1 MGKENDERI
10 EAWSRNRLR
19 IANNAIFKRVMR
31 NKEICSGVISRI
43 LGIEVEDIGYL
54 DTEHE
59 GLDDVGS
66 PEVRF
71 DCYCVESSG
80 DIYDVEMQISTE
92 RDLLNRLR
100 VYQSYID
107 REAFR
112 KKTSPQGPGLRYR
125 EVSKTAIVFICLSN
139 PFPGYERHVI
149 RTISPHCEED
159 PGLDC
164 DCGAKWVVVDAKM
177 YGECGDVELR
187 TLLELFVTNK
197 APDGDDL
204 TRLIES
210 EVSRYT
216 CGNEGKMLL
225 DTQTESFNDG
235 YDIGM
240 DKGKA
245 EGEAK
250 GEARGVTK
258 GKVEGKA
265 ELSKLI
271 GMLLDEGKIDEAKA
285 AVADSELQDRL
296 MVEYGIVQDPAS

>member
-1 MGKENDERI
+1 MGEENDERI

-43 LGIEVEDIGYL
+43 LGIEVEEIAYL

-59 GLDDVGS
+59 GLDDIGS
-66 PEVRF
+66 SEARF
-71 DCYCVESSG
+71 DCYSVESSG
-80 DIYDVEMQISTE
+80 DIYDIEMQISRE
-92 RDLLNRLR
+92 GALLKRMR
-100 VYQSYID
+100 AYQSIID
-107 REAFR
+107 RETLR
-112 KKTSPQGPGLRYR
+112 KKAPQRGQRIRYQDIN
-125 EVSKTAIVFICLSN
+125 KTAIVFICLSN
-139 PFPGYERHVI
+139 PFPGHERHVV
-149 RTISPHCEED
+149 RTIRPHCEGD

-164 DCGAKWVVVDAKM
+164 DCGAKWVVIDAGM
-177 YGECGDVELR
+177 YGECGDPELR

-197 APDGDDL
+197 APEGDDL

-245 EGEAK
+245 EGEAR
-250 GEARGVTK
+250 GEARGETR
-258 GKVEGKA
+258 GRVEGKA

-285 AVADSELQDRL
+285 AVSDPELQDRL